1 MCYLC
6 NTCRKIG
13 EKEAFRKKRRNEKSI
28 VVKKAKNKMID
39 DSTMMSDRSLPSST
53 VIDQQRPISVQ
64 KAMVIPALQ
73 NQQKLGTPSS
83 PGISKE
89 NSPRLVPPQNYIP
102 GVTPRINTKTI
113 VYRDGQEHITEATN
127 IPT

>member
-28 VVKKAKNKMID
+28 VVKKAKNKIID

-64 KAMVIPALQ
+64 KAMVIPA
-73 NQQKLGTPSS
+73 
-83 PGISKE
+83 I
-89 NSPRLVPPQNYIP
+89 
-102 GVTPRINTKTI
+102 
-113 VYRDGQEHITEATN
+113 
-127 IPT
+127 